1 MQPLHSN
8 QAFSLLGLCHDII
21 SLKKAH
27 FFLIVNGLINDLIC
41 QTKLVSL
48 YSSFGQIE
56 CARSVFDQ
64 IQDPD
69 LYSWKVMFRWYLL
82 SDSYSEIVQLYTCL
96 KKCLNERD
104 DMVFSVVLKACA
116 EIRGVDEGRK
126 LHCEIVKVGF
136 SDSFVLTGLVDMY
149 AKCGEVESSRLV
161 FDETCDRDV
170 VSWTSMIVSYVQNDC
185 FEEGLV
191 LFNGMRWCLVD
202 PNQFTIVS
210 LLAACSK
217 LGALHQGKWVHGYMI
232 KEGIDLNSFVV
243 SALLDMYG
251 KCGTVMDARLVFN
264 EFDTAEL
271 VSWTSMIAIYTQR
284 GFPSEAL
291 KLFLNGKWARI
302 LPNSLTIASVLSACG
317 QLNDLNLG
325 KAVHSFGIRLGLD
338 NSAVRN
344 ALVNMYAKCHV
355 IQDARRMFD
364 MVSDKD
370 VVAWNSMITG
380 YSQNGYAIET
390 LELLHTMRYS
400 LSLDAT
406 TMVCVLSAC
415 ACLGVLYLGCALH
428 AYALKEGFLSSNV
441 YVGTALVNLYSKCGD
456 FAYSRKV
463 FDEMREKNKV
473 TWSAMMSGYGMNGDP
488 NESFKLFEKMAQEN
502 EEPND
507 IVFTSILSA
516 CSHTGRIGE
525 AWMYFNSMCK
535 DYNLVLSMKHYVCM
549 IDLLARAGR
558 IKEAL
563 EFIEKMPVQADV
575 SVWGAVLHGC
585 RVHSRMDL
593 AEVAV
598 RRMLELQPDDAGYYV
613 LISNLYALDG
623 RWDKVNQ
630 MRELM
635 KEKGLNKCPGSS
647 FVEMDDDDDD
657 ADTTGLE
664 QAWKIDYLK
673 IRWSS
678 LESPDY
684 FDLFFFF
691 SQREPAALK
700 SFGIEACTNIL
711 KVQ

>member
-1 MQPLHSN
+1 MKSIASLNRRNLSTICCNPNLLHLKTFTNTTTNSLQKSTQKPLTSIQPLLHSN
-8 QAFSLLGLCHDII
+8 QAFSLLGLCYNII
-21 SLKKAH
+21 SLKKTH
-27 FFLIVNGLINDLIC
+27 SLLIVNGVINDLIC
-41 QTKLVSL
+41 QTKLVTL
-48 YSSFGQIE
+48 YSSFGHIE
-56 CARSVFDQ
+56 WARSVFDR

-69 LYSWKVMFRWYLL
+69 LYSWKVMFRWYLS
-82 SDSYSEIVQLYTCL
+82 SDLYSEIVPLYTCL

-104 DMVFSVVLKACA
+104 DMVCSVVLKACA
-116 EIRGVDEGRK
+116 ELRGVDEGRK

-136 SDSFVLTGLVDMY
+136 GDSFVLTGLVDMY

-161 FDETCDRDV
+161 FDEICDRDV
-170 VSWTSMIVSYVQNDC
+170 VSWTSMIVGYVRNDW

-191 LFNGMRWCLVD
+191 LFNGMRQCSVE

-210 LLAACSK
+210 LLAVCSK
-217 LGALHQGKWVHGYMI
+217 LGALHQGKWVHGYII
-232 KEGIDLNSFVV
+232 KEGIHLNSFVV

-251 KCGTVMDARLVFN
+251 KCGTVVDARLVFD
-264 EFDTAEL
+264 EFGTAEL
-271 VSWTSMIAIYTQR
+271 VSWTSMIAVYTQR
-284 GFPSEAL
+284 GFPSEAS
-291 KLFLNGKWARI
+291 KLFLDGKWAGI

-317 QLNDLNLG
+317 QLSDLNLG
-325 KAVHSFGIRLGLD
+325 KAVHSFCIRLGLD
-338 NSAVRN
+338 NSEVRN
-344 ALVNMYAKCHV
+344 ALVNMYAKCRM

-380 YSQNGYAIET
+380 YSQNGYVYEA
-390 LELLHTMRYS
+390 LELFHMMRYS

-415 ACLGVLYLGCALH
+415 ACLGGVLSLGCSLH

-488 NESFKLFEKMAQEN
+488 NESFKLFEKMVQEN

-507 IVFTSILSA
+507 RVFSSILSA

-535 DYNLVLSMKHYVCM
+535 DYNLVPSIKHFVCM
-549 IDLLARAGR
+549 TDLLARAGM
-558 IKEAL
+558 IQAAL
-563 EFIEKMPVQADV
+563 EFIEKMPVQADI

-647 FVEMDDDDDD
+647 FVEMDDND
-657 ADTTGLE
+657 ADTTGLSVE
-664 QAWKIDYLK
+664 
-673 IRWSS
+673 SS
-678 LESPDY
+678 L
-684 FDLFFFF
+684 
-691 SQREPAALK
+691 
-700 SFGIEACTNIL
+700 
-711 KVQ
+711 